1 MQTYKD
7 TYTYI
12 KIDTNKS
19 KKCSLTTNI
28 KNNKNKITINLINE
42 FDY

>member
-19 KKCSLTTNI
+19 KKYALTTNI